1 MEGLGALSSAIKGSS
16 QAAEDIQTQTPQE
29 ITDLQSRREKLAT
42 PAPRFDP
49 KTGKPLATTQEY
61 DSETGQMVDVNPK
74 ASTGQKIWRGLRSAG
89 VGLVTGG
96 IPGAVVG
103 AIEPQDIKGGQAYNA
118 PSKQYQQAE
127 TRREQQ
133 LGATDTSLD
142 NARKNWAEAVK
153 ARQAQASEYGKVA
166 GLGKD
171 IVTGATGLINAE
183 NKPDTEENKAAAKL
197 KLNQDEFDQRRTQ
210 LSQDPALAKMSPLNK
225 TLYLL
230 NGKVPDPRE
239 PNEAEI
245 NAAQAARAL
254 VVFTASHGG
263 KGPQTLED
271 FNQIQA
277 AARGQLDKGKGRGTE
292 ATPQQLRAVTDKKA
306 AGLEAANKAFAG
318 RLYAVGAK
326 EQYQRQLQ
334 EVQNAFEE
342 DMSLYGQAGVHNVV
356 SVDQKGHVTWTP
368 EGASAAAAPAQP
380 APAAAAP
387 AASAAQP
394 PAKIDP
400 KNLPKQ
406 VMVKGKGMRNVI
418 GYNDKTGK
426 VIVAPE
432 GQ

>member
-1 MEGLGALSSAIKGSS
+1 
-16 QAAEDIQTQTPQE
+16 
-29 ITDLQSRREKLAT
+29 
-42 PAPRFDP
+42 
-49 KTGKPLATTQEY
+49 
-61 DSETGQMVDVNPK
+61 
-74 ASTGQKIWRGLRSAG
+74 
-89 VGLVTGG
+89 
-96 IPGAVVG
+96 
-103 AIEPQDIKGGQAYNA
+103 
-118 PSKQYQQAE
+118 
-127 TRREQQ
+127 
-133 LGATDTSLD
+133 
-142 NARKNWAEAVK
+142 
-153 ARQAQASEYGKVA
+153 
-166 GLGKD
+166 
-171 IVTGATGLINAE
+171 
-183 NKPDTEENKAAAKL
+183 
-197 KLNQDEFDQRRTQ
+197 

-245 NAAQAARAL
+245 NAAQAAKAL

-306 AGLEAANKAFAG
+306 AGVEAANKAFAG

-342 DMSLYGQAGVHNVV
+342 DMSLYGQAGAHNVV

-368 EGASAAAAPAQP
+368 EGASAAAPPAQP

-387 AASAAQP
+387 PAAAAAQP